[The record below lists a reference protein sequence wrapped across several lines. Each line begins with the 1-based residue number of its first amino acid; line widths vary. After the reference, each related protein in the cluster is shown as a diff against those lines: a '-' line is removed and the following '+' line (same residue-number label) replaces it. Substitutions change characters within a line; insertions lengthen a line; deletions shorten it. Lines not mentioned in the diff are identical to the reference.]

1 MDRLDH
7 VLRRMGRHATAL
19 LPFSLLVGIVFQ
31 DLAAAMRPLVGPLST
46 LLLMLALMRTD
57 WPRVRALL
65 QRPALALVLSAALL
79 VAVPLV
85 VWPFWSLMP
94 IWHGLI
100 AALCLSAMAPTV
112 ISAPTTA
119 TFLRLDNSLALL
131 IALITNFAV
140 PLTLPPL
147 ALWLLNLDLHISVG
161 ALSLRLLTIV
171 VVAVVG
177 AIALRAWLGRDRLR
191 HNAERIDG
199 LSIALLIVYAI
210 PLMDGVIA
218 RAMAEPIKLGGF
230 VAGSFAGALLSNAL
244 MVLGCL
250 SFLDPRSALT
260 AGYCSGSRN
269 NALLMAVLPA
279 VADKDIFLFIAAV
292 QVPIYVIPTLLQ
304 PLYRRLLRPQPTVT
318 TASSRGVHVAPQEL
332 HE

>member
-31 DLAAAMRPLVGPLST
+31 DLAAAARPLVGPLST
-46 LLLMLALMRTD
+46 LLLMLALLRTD

-65 QRPALALVLSAALL
+65 QRPGLAIALSAGVL
-79 VAVPLV
+79 VVVPLV
-85 VWPFWSLMP
+85 IWPFWSLMP

-112 ISAPTTA
+112 ISAATTA
-119 TFLRLDNSLALL
+119 AFLRLDNSMALL

-147 ALWLLNLDLHISVG
+147 ALWLLNLDLHIGVG

-177 AIALRAWLGRDRLR
+177 AVAIRAWLGPDRLR

-199 LSIALLIVYAI
+199 LSIAILIVYAI
-210 PLMDGVIA
+210 PLMDGTSPA
-218 RAMAEPIKLGGF
+218 PW
-230 VAGSFAGALLSNAL
+230 
-244 MVLGCL
+244 
-250 SFLDPRSALT
+250 RSRPS
-260 AGYCSGSRN
+260 SG
-269 NALLMAVLPA
+269 
-279 VADKDIFLFIAAV
+279 
-292 QVPIYVIPTLLQ
+292 
-304 PLYRRLLRPQPTVT
+304 
-318 TASSRGVHVAPQEL
+318 ASSRARSPARCSPTP
-332 HE
+332 